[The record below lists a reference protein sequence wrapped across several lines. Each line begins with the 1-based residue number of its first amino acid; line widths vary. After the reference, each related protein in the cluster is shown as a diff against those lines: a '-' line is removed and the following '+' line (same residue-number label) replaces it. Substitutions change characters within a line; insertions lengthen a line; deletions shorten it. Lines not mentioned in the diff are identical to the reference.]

1 MEPEGKFSGCAGGLP
16 HPGAE
21 RLDRR
26 CPDVCKDCR
35 LLHVCGAVLNAGV
48 YELDDGARIA
58 DAVDAAGGFKK
69 NADKDYIN
77 LAESLENGVVP
88 SEIADSEPSYNEID
102 DPSTIIGKP
111 RDVFE
116 AYSLQDY
123 ALKTGKKETSTN
135 SVEQ

>member
-1 MEPEGKFSGCAGGLP
+1 MIVENCKFNSKVDN
-16 HPGAE
+16 H
-21 RLDRR
+21 
-26 CPDVCKDCR
+26 DVDQFGY
-35 LLHVCGAVLNAGV
+35 V
-48 YELDDGARIA
+48 
-58 DAVDAAGGFKK
+58 
-69 NADKDYIN
+69 N
-77 LAESLENGVVP
+77 LAESLENGIVP

-123 ALKTGKKETSTN
+123 ALKTGKKQTSTN